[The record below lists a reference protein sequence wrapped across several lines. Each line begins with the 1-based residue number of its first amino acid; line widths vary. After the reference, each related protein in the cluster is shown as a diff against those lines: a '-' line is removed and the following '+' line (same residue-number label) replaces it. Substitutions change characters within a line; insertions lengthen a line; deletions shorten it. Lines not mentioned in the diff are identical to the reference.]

1 MNLKLSIIIPV
12 YNESESI
19 LTLNQQIASV
29 VLKEKLSTEIIFIDD
44 GSTDGSWGII
54 RNISK
59 KHNKYLCVR
68 GINFGINSGKSA
80 ALNEGFMHAQG
91 EVIITMDGDLQ
102 DDPIEIPNFY
112 HAISSDN
119 FDLVSGWKKKRK
131 DPLSKTIPTKI
142 YNWAT
147 RVLSGISL
155 HDFNCGFKAYKR
167 EVIKNIIVSGEMH
180 RYIPLLVKQRG
191 YDKIGEMIVN
201 HRSRKHGKSKYG
213 IERFSNGFLDLLTI
227 AFLNKFGKRPM
238 HIFGLLGIISFFIGF
253 VISFYLAYA
262 KLFYEQYNM
271 TDRPIFYFS
280 LLCMI
285 IGSQFFLTGFLAE
298 MIIRKRKN
306 DHNSIIEK
314 IGF

>member
-1 MNLKLSIIIPV
+1 MKLSIVIPV
-12 YNESESI
+12 YNESDSI
-19 LTLNQQIASV
+19 FALTREIYSV
-29 VLKEKLSTEIIFIDD
+29 VSKQKISTELIFVDD
-44 GSTDGSWGII
+44 GSTDESWSII
-54 RNISK
+54 KSISK
-59 KHNKYLCVR
+59 KKHKYFSIR
-68 GINFGINSGKSA
+68 GISFGRNSGKSV
-80 ALNEGFMHAQG
+80 ALNEGFVHAQG
-91 EVIITMDGDLQ
+91 EVVITMDGDLQ
-102 DDPIEIPNFY
+102 DDPKEIPNFY
-112 HAISSDN
+112 DSICVDD

-131 DPLSKTIPTKI
+131 DPLTKTIPTKL
-142 YNWAT
+142 YNWVT
-147 RVLSGISL
+147 RLFSGISL

-167 EVIKNIIVSGEMH
+167 EVVKNITVTGEMH
-180 RYIPLLVKQRG
+180 RYIPLLVKQKG

-201 HRSRKHGKSKYG
+201 HRSRKYGKSKYG

-238 HIFGLLGIISFFIGF
+238 HIFGFLGIISFLVGF
-253 VISFYLAYA
+253 GISFYLAYA

-298 MIIRKRKN
+298 MIIRKRKDNN
-306 DHNSIIEK
+306 DSIMEK